1 MSRSPQLGRFYSN
14 HQGDFRTKKTRK
26 FVTSEMPGFHLE
38 DKIKIKLYSKTM
50 RDAPERLN
58 KMILCKEDTTDAV
71 HFKCRQLS
79 AFPWKVEHHKAS
91 ASRTTEEVVEL
102 WEPSYQEVRFV
113 EDHEEVLSV
122 GEKGKIIEEYDSELE
137 EQSFEEA
144 AGIS

>member
-1 MSRSPQLGRFYSN
+1 
-14 HQGDFRTKKTRK
+14 
-26 FVTSEMPGFHLE
+26 
-38 DKIKIKLYSKTM
+38 M

-58 KMILCKEDTTDAV
+58 KMILCEEDTTDAV